1 MQRVFCGEGCIQHQ
15 KSSSFSHPHTH
26 TNKKKTE
33 KKKSIEKRE
42 RALTL
47 SFAIQK
53 DTERVVVAITTQPWC
68 DNHMSE
74 DEKKKRKKRDFCVD
88 AANEK
93 KKEKTSSSSPP
104 APPTTFAFREQ
115 LFCAEEL
122 ACDACKRK
130 VEKMRSECSN
140 NDDDNEKE
148 KKKKA
153 NNESTIRLKRPE
165 ECERYK
171 RYYHQ
176 GQRQKQNND
185 FRVVARPSSPDD
197 ETSRRRRRRRKVVVG
212 LYEKGDRILTVGDGD
227 LTFSLSLAKRL
238 GRLRKQNGGGEEEQE
253 QEEQASTSEKRK
265 VKLIATT
272 HETRES
278 LETAY
283 GKDAME
289 RTSAELAEYE
299 DVVVLHG
306 VDAARLEES
315 LMDAAAKLEEKKG
328 DAVFERVKKCLGK
341 GFDKIVWNFP
351 CVSREEGTGEA
362 KAGAREGADGRNP
375 GDVELNKNLT
385 LMFIANAAAMLRK
398 NTNDDE
404 KNKKRGFGEVHV
416 THKVGMHPS
425 SWNVPELKTATKI
438 TKTKTRTSSEKK
450 NKPIIRAVASVFFD
464 RMVYLPYKPRKALVA
479 KSFSIADAKTF
490 IFCVADEQ
498 EDDDKDELKKCFSL
512 NEWMSDRDDA
522 LVRL

>member
-1 MQRVFCGEGCIQHQ
+1 M
-15 KSSSFSHPHTH
+15 K
-26 TNKKKTE
+26 N
-33 KKKSIEKRE
+33 
-42 RALTL
+42 
-47 SFAIQK
+47 
-53 DTERVVVAITTQPWC
+53 
-68 DNHMSE
+68 E
-74 DEKKKRKKRDFCVD
+74 DEKKKKRKKRDFFCVDD

-93 KKEKTSSSSPP
+93 KKKEK
-104 APPTTFAFREQ
+104 PPTTFAFREQ

-122 ACDACKRK
+122 RCDACKRK

-140 NDDDNEKE
+140 DDDENEEEE

-153 NNESTIRLKRPE
+153 NNESAIRLKRPE

-171 RYYHQ
+171 RYYHR
-176 GQRQKQNND
+176 GQHHQKQNND
-185 FRVVARPSSPDD
+185 FGVVASRPSSKPDD
-197 ETSRRRRRRRKVVVG
+197 ETSRRRRRRKVVVG

-238 GRLRKQNGGGEEEQE
+238 GRLRKQNGGGEEEE
-253 QEEQASTSEKRK
+253 EEQASTSEKRK

-289 RTSAELAEYE
+289 RTLADLAEYE

-398 NTNDDE
+398 NTNDDK
-404 KNKKRGFGEVHV
+404 KNKKKGFGEVHV

-425 SWNVPELKTATKI
+425 SWNVPELKTATKT

-450 NKPIIRAVASVFFD
+450 NKPILRAVASVFFD

-498 EDDDKDELKKCFSL
+498 EDDDKDERKKCFSL

-522 LVRL
+522 LVKL

>member
-1 MQRVFCGEGCIQHQ
+1 M
-15 KSSSFSHPHTH
+15 K
-26 TNKKKTE
+26 N
-33 KKKSIEKRE
+33 
-42 RALTL
+42 
-47 SFAIQK
+47 
-53 DTERVVVAITTQPWC
+53 
-68 DNHMSE
+68 E
-74 DEKKKRKKRDFCVD
+74 DEKKKKRKKRDFFCVDD

-93 KKEKTSSSSPP
+93 KKKEK
-104 APPTTFAFREQ
+104 PPTTFAFREQ

-122 ACDACKRK
+122 RCDACKRK

-140 NDDDNEKE
+140 DDDENEEEE

-153 NNESTIRLKRPE
+153 NNESAIRLKRPE

-171 RYYHQ
+171 RYYHR
-176 GQRQKQNND
+176 GQHHQKQNND
-185 FRVVARPSSPDD
+185 FGVVASRPSSKPDD
-197 ETSRRRRRRRKVVVG
+197 ETSRRRRRRKVVVG

-238 GRLRKQNGGGEEEQE
+238 GRLRKQNGGGEEEEEE
-253 QEEQASTSEKRK
+253 QQQASTSEKRK

-289 RTSAELAEYE
+289 RTLADLAEYE

-398 NTNDDE
+398 NTNDD
-404 KNKKRGFGEVHV
+404 KKKKKRGFGEVHV

-425 SWNVPELKTATKI
+425 SWNVPELKTATKT

-498 EDDDKDELKKCFSL
+498 EDDDKDERKKCFSL

-522 LVRL
+522 LVKL

>member
-1 MQRVFCGEGCIQHQ
+1 MI
-15 KSSSFSHPHTH
+15 
-26 TNKKKTE
+26 
-33 KKKSIEKRE
+33 
-42 RALTL
+42 
-47 SFAIQK
+47 
-53 DTERVVVAITTQPWC
+53 
-68 DNHMSE
+68 E
-74 DEKKKRKKRDFCVD
+74 DEQKKRKRRDFCVD

-93 KKEKTSSSSPP
+93 KGKTFSSSSP

-130 VEKMRSECSN
+130 VEKMRSECSSN
-140 NDDDNEKE
+140 NEEDNEEEE
-148 KKKKA
+148 KKKKKKA
-153 NNESTIRLKRPE
+153 KKESVIRLKRPE

-171 RYYHQ
+171 RYYHR
-176 GQRQKQNND
+176 GQQNND
-185 FRVVARPSSPDD
+185 FGVVARHSSADD
-197 ETSRRRRRRRKVVVG
+197 ETSRRRKVVVG

-238 GRLRKQNGGGEEEQE
+238 GRLRKQNGRGGEEEQ
-253 QEEQASTSEKRK
+253 EQASTSEKRR

-289 RTSAELAEYE
+289 RTLAELAEYE

-398 NTNDDE
+398 NTNDD
-404 KNKKRGFGEVHV
+404 KKKKKRGFGEVHV

-425 SWNVPELKTATKI
+425 SWNVPELKTATKT

-498 EDDDKDELKKCFSL
+498 EDDDKDERKKCFSL

-522 LVRL
+522 LVKL

>member
-1 MQRVFCGEGCIQHQ
+1 M
-15 KSSSFSHPHTH
+15 
-26 TNKKKTE
+26 N
-33 KKKSIEKRE
+33 
-42 RALTL
+42 
-47 SFAIQK
+47 
-53 DTERVVVAITTQPWC
+53 D
-68 DNHMSE
+68 E
-74 DEKKKRKKRDFCVD
+74 DEKKKRKKRDDFCVVD

-93 KKEKTSSSSPP
+93 KKKKKGKTSSSSPL

-140 NDDDNEKE
+140 NDDNTEEEE

-153 NNESTIRLKRPE
+153 ENESTIRLKRPE
-165 ECERYK
+165 ECERYR

-176 GQRQKQNND
+176 GQHQKQNND
-185 FRVVARPSSPDD
+185 FGVVARHSSADD
-197 ETSRRRRRRRKVVVG
+197 ETSRRRRRKVVVG

-238 GRLRKQNGGGEEEQE
+238 GRLRKQNGGGEEEEEEE
-253 QEEQASTSEKRK
+253 QQQQASTSEKRK

-283 GKDAME
+283 GKDATE
-289 RTSAELAEYE
+289 RTLAELAEYE

-398 NTNDDE
+398 NTNDDK

-425 SWNVPELKTATKI
+425 SWNVPELKTATKT

-498 EDDDKDELKKCFSL
+498 EDDDKDERKKCFSL

-522 LVRL
+522 LVKL

>member
-1 MQRVFCGEGCIQHQ
+1 M
-15 KSSSFSHPHTH
+15 
-26 TNKKKTE
+26 N
-33 KKKSIEKRE
+33 
-42 RALTL
+42 
-47 SFAIQK
+47 
-53 DTERVVVAITTQPWC
+53 
-68 DNHMSE
+68 E
-74 DEKKKRKKRDFCVD
+74 DERKKRKRRDFRVD
-88 AANEK
+88 SANEK
-93 KKEKTSSSSPP
+93 KKKKKKKKKGKTFSSSSP

-115 LFCAEEL
+115 LFCAEAL

-130 VEKMRSECSN
+130 VEKMRSECSSN
-140 NDDDNEKE
+140 NEEDNEEEE
-148 KKKKA
+148 KKKKKKA
-153 NNESTIRLKRPE
+153 KKESVIRLKRPE

-171 RYYHQ
+171 RYYQ
-176 GQRQKQNND
+176 RGQQNND
-185 FRVVARPSSPDD
+185 FGVVARHSSADD
-197 ETSRRRRRRRKVVVG
+197 ETSRRRKVVVG

-238 GRLRKQNGGGEEEQE
+238 GRLRKQNGRGGEDEEEE
-253 QEEQASTSEKRK
+253 QEEQASTSEKRR

-289 RTSAELAEYE
+289 RTLAELAEYE

-398 NTNDDE
+398 NTNDD
-404 KNKKRGFGEVHV
+404 KKKKKRGFGEVHV

-425 SWNVPELKTATKI
+425 SWNVPELKTATKT

-498 EDDDKDELKKCFSL
+498 EDDDRDERKKCFSL

-522 LVRL
+522 LVKL

>member
-1 MQRVFCGEGCIQHQ
+1 MI
-15 KSSSFSHPHTH
+15 
-26 TNKKKTE
+26 
-33 KKKSIEKRE
+33 
-42 RALTL
+42 
-47 SFAIQK
+47 
-53 DTERVVVAITTQPWC
+53 
-68 DNHMSE
+68 E
-74 DEKKKRKKRDFCVD
+74 DEQKKRKRRDFCVD

-93 KKEKTSSSSPP
+93 KGKTSSSSSSP

-130 VEKMRSECSN
+130 VEKMRSECSSN
-140 NDDDNEKE
+140 NEEDNEEEE
-148 KKKKA
+148 KKKKKA
-153 NNESTIRLKRPE
+153 KKESAIRLKRPE

-171 RYYHQ
+171 RYYHR
-176 GQRQKQNND
+176 GQQNND
-185 FRVVARPSSPDD
+185 FGVVARHSSADD
-197 ETSRRRRRRRKVVVG
+197 ETSRRRKVVVG

-238 GRLRKQNGGGEEEQE
+238 GRLRKQNGRGGEEEQ
-253 QEEQASTSEKRK
+253 EQASTSEKRR

-289 RTSAELAEYE
+289 RTLAELAEYE

-398 NTNDDE
+398 NTNDD
-404 KNKKRGFGEVHV
+404 KKKKKRGFGEVHV

-425 SWNVPELKTATKI
+425 SWNVPELKTATKT

-450 NKPIIRAVASVFFD
+450 NKPILRAVASVFFD

-498 EDDDKDELKKCFSL
+498 EDDDRDERKKCFSL

-522 LVRL
+522 LVKL

>member
-1 MQRVFCGEGCIQHQ
+1 M
-15 KSSSFSHPHTH
+15 
-26 TNKKKTE
+26 N
-33 KKKSIEKRE
+33 
-42 RALTL
+42 
-47 SFAIQK
+47 
-53 DTERVVVAITTQPWC
+53 D
-68 DNHMSE
+68 E
-74 DEKKKRKKRDFCVD
+74 DEKKKRKKRDDFCVVD

-93 KKEKTSSSSPP
+93 KKKKKGKTSSSPL

-130 VEKMRSECSN
+130 VEKMRSE
-140 NDDDNEKE
+140 
-148 KKKKA
+148 KKKA
-153 NNESTIRLKRPE
+153 KNESAIRLKRPE
-165 ECERYK
+165 ECERYR

-176 GQRQKQNND
+176 GQQNND
-185 FRVVARPSSPDD
+185 FGVVARHSSADD

-238 GRLRKQNGGGEEEQE
+238 GRLRKQNGGGEEQEQE
-253 QEEQASTSEKRK
+253 QQASTSEKRK

-289 RTSAELAEYE
+289 RTLAELAEYE

-398 NTNDDE
+398 NTNDD
-404 KNKKRGFGEVHV
+404 KKKKKRGFGEVHV

-425 SWNVPELKTATKI
+425 SWNVPELKTATKT

-498 EDDDKDELKKCFSL
+498 EDDDKDERKKCFSL

-522 LVRL
+522 LVKL

>member
-1 MQRVFCGEGCIQHQ
+1 M
-15 KSSSFSHPHTH
+15 K
-26 TNKKKTE
+26 N
-33 KKKSIEKRE
+33 
-42 RALTL
+42 
-47 SFAIQK
+47 
-53 DTERVVVAITTQPWC
+53 
-68 DNHMSE
+68 E
-74 DEKKKRKKRDFCVD
+74 DEKKKKRKKRDFFCVDD

-93 KKEKTSSSSPP
+93 KKKEK
-104 APPTTFAFREQ
+104 PPTTFAFREQ

-122 ACDACKRK
+122 RCDACKRK

-140 NDDDNEKE
+140 NDDENEEEK

-153 NNESTIRLKRPE
+153 NNESAIRLKRPE

-171 RYYHQ
+171 RYYHR
-176 GQRQKQNND
+176 GQHHQKQNND
-185 FRVVARPSSPDD
+185 FGVVASRPSSKPDG
-197 ETSRRRRRRRKVVVG
+197 ETSRRRRRRKVVVG

-238 GRLRKQNGGGEEEQE
+238 GRLRKQNGGGEEEEEE
-253 QEEQASTSEKRK
+253 QQQASTSEKRK

-289 RTSAELAEYE
+289 RTLADLAEYE

-398 NTNDDE
+398 NTNDDK
-404 KNKKRGFGEVHV
+404 KNKKKGFGEVHV

-425 SWNVPELKTATKI
+425 SWNVPELKTATKT
-438 TKTKTRTSSEKK
+438 TKAKTRTSSEKK

-498 EDDDKDELKKCFSL
+498 EDDDKDERKKCFSL

-522 LVRL
+522 LVKL

>member
-1 MQRVFCGEGCIQHQ
+1 M
-15 KSSSFSHPHTH
+15 
-26 TNKKKTE
+26 N
-33 KKKSIEKRE
+33 
-42 RALTL
+42 
-47 SFAIQK
+47 
-53 DTERVVVAITTQPWC
+53 D
-68 DNHMSE
+68 E
-74 DEKKKRKKRDFCVD
+74 DEKKKRKKRDDFCVVD

-93 KKEKTSSSSPP
+93 KKKKKGKTSSSPL

-130 VEKMRSECSN
+130 VEKMRSE
-140 NDDDNEKE
+140 
-148 KKKKA
+148 KKKA
-153 NNESTIRLKRPE
+153 KNESAIRLKRPE
-165 ECERYK
+165 ECERYR

-176 GQRQKQNND
+176 GQQNND
-185 FRVVARPSSPDD
+185 FGVVARHSSADD

-238 GRLRKQNGGGEEEQE
+238 GRLRKQNGRGGEDEEQ
-253 QEEQASTSEKRK
+253 EQASTSEKRR

-283 GKDAME
+283 GKDATE
-289 RTSAELAEYE
+289 RTLAELAEYE

-315 LMDAAAKLEEKKG
+315 LMDAAAKFEEKKG

-398 NTNDDE
+398 NTNDDK

-425 SWNVPELKTATKI
+425 SWNVPELKTATKT

-498 EDDDKDELKKCFSL
+498 EDDDKDERKKCFSL

-522 LVRL
+522 LVKL